1 MKKSQIGDLMG
12 FILFLLF
19 LVFVVFLASLFG
31 VFNNNE
37 KKILSDTESSQIPII
52 LNSFMIDKRF
62 PGSLVDSKA
71 PDKISFTDFLIFDMY
86 NVNKGKESVIL
97 SKNKRKKLSFYKS
110 LPFYNFKIEY
120 YINGERK
127 FSKIFDFEKDKI
139 SDVLKTYFS
148 SFNCAPVYRGEF
160 SYSFDVSF
168 FDDSGS
174 VVFGRVVFS
183 SLKYT
188 ERGFS
193 YYVPFCILEEK

>member
-31 VFNNNE
+31 VFNDNE

-62 PGSLVDSKA
+62 SFLDFKDGEDTSFLELMEFELYKLNEGKKTLLSNEDFF
-71 PDKISFTDFLIFDMY
+71 PDFVMA
-86 NVNKGKESVIL
+86 
-97 SKNKRKKLSFYKS
+97 
-110 LPFYNFKIEY
+110 LPFYNFKLEL
-120 YINGERK
+120 YIDDK
-127 FSKIFDFEKDKI
+127 LKYSHIFDFEKDKQN
-139 SDVLKTYFS
+139 DFKDYFS
-148 SFNCAPVYRGEF
+148 SLNCVPVSKYGKKF
-160 SYSFDVSF
+160 SYSFYVSF
-168 FDDSGS
+168 FDSSGS

-193 YYVPFCILEEK
+193 YYLPFCILEEK